1 MEDPNQ
7 DVPSPIDL
15 RNPIDAID
23 WVAAADRKRPWRA
36 NIRTAITELLS
47 TASPAPRRV
56 LEIGSG
62 PGLLAEAILQICQLQ
77 NYTLFDFSVP
87 MLNMSCERIGK
98 HPSATFI
105 LGDFK
110 LSNWTEDLGSFDAVV
125 AMQAIHEIRHKRH
138 APGLYREIN
147 RILGADGLLVVCDHT
162 PFENMVPFTALY
174 STEIEQHAA
183 LSAAGFINVRTHMS
197 VNGLYICVGQRP
209 SNVG

>member
-1 MEDPNQ
+1 MENPNQ

-15 RNPIDAID
+15 RNPIDATD
-23 WVAAADRKRPWRA
+23 WVATADRKRPWRA
-36 NIRTAITELLS
+36 SIRTTIAELLRA
-47 TASPAPRRV
+47 ASPAPRRV

-87 MLNMSCERIGK
+87 MLNMSRERIGS
-98 HPSATFI
+98 HPSATFV

-110 LSNWTEDLGSFDAVV
+110 RSSWTEGLGSFDAVV
-125 AMQAIHEIRHKRH
+125 AMQSVHEIRHKRH
-138 APGLYREIN
+138 VPGLYREIC
-147 RILGADGLLVVCDHT
+147 RILGANGLLVVCDHT